1 MINNS
6 NNKSLKKGQPPR
18 QQNKAAMAYGWPTE
32 SPHINMTV
40 SKEQVSST
48 EDSIVFMLA
57 LVLHGSEQD
66 ALELHHT
73 LRKEVWRL
81 IDSTFSEHGRF
92 GVTDQG

>member
-1 MINNS
+1 MGSANGPFAC
-6 NNKSLKKGQPPR
+6 LDFG
-18 QQNKAAMAYGWPTE
+18 
-32 SPHINMTV
+32 
-40 SKEQVSST
+40 QVSSM